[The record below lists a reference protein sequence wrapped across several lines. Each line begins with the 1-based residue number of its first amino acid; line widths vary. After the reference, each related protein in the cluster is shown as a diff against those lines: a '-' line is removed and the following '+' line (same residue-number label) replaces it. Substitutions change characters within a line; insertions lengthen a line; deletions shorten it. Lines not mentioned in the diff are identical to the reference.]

1 MRVGIQLC
9 DDHAETSIP
18 LTSDLSQAERRQAER
33 RQAERRQAERPVRSP
48 PTASFAAVAVR
59 PRRGS
64 SSAALLALVAAAA
77 AASVGLAPACGSGR
91 SGAPSDGGTDLGG
104 TVDAAR
110 EARIEATIRQPTCA
124 VASTIC
130 VGGEV
135 HECVG
140 QLPGAL

>member
-18 LTSDLSQAERRQAER
+18 LTSDLSQAERRL
-33 RQAERRQAERPVRSP
+33 RSP
-48 PTASFAAVAVR
+48 PTAPPTASCAAVAVR

-91 SGAPSDGGTDLGG
+91 SEAPSEGGMDLGG

-110 EARIEATIRQPTCA
+110 E
-124 VASTIC
+124 
-130 VGGEV
+130 
-135 HECVG
+135 
-140 QLPGAL
+140 